1 MLRIRNF
8 CTILIVL
15 SLLIP
20 STFLLLPTKTARA
33 ESFKNLAGPFMG
45 GAASCAANY
54 LVSALGNLLN
64 NLKSVP
70 TNDDATSAMNLKN
83 CIDTIASAAAQVI
96 LKKLTQETVAWV
108 NNGFKGAPFYIQDG
122 KSFFKS
128 VGDGEFTTYLSTLVQ
143 SQNPFTRDV
152 ARGLIQGYTGNSSQ
166 GFNLDQVI
174 GPNWENFSN
183 DFSEGGWEGFLA
195 MTQNDDNNIFGAHIK
210 ANKAAGTTVTK
221 SKEQLQSELVQNR
234 GFLSFKKCVDP
245 QNYQELPS
253 QYNRVELELQANND
267 PNDTDTILAR
277 QVLAQYP
284 DCKRYETQTP
294 GGLIA
299 DKLTRTVNVTED
311 KLINAKDL
319 NESLTAIFNKLM
331 TQLFNKGIASLS
343 GNQTFTPEAGT
354 GGVGSNISVT
364 QIQNTQTGG
373 GVSGTNWYETESAFD
388 ITTDLPE
395 VVQTQQAYITALNAH
410 SAALRRLIN
419 ALNELDYCI
428 PGPRQNWEQD
438 ARQGLQTFLSS
449 LNYNDD
455 DEVAQTVFLA
465 TLGFPLTGA
474 GNIGTLSGI
483 GIGRTFADGQMNN
496 IFNQYVDRI
505 NARYFNPNTMNNYV
519 PSITPTARAEIA
531 KIASYSAKIEQNNS
545 LVAQANSNISTLNS
559 YLIPRINALVTGHNN
574 GTINDADYDRT
585 LTSYKNLFASLPVVT
600 EDIVNGVEAN
610 TGVAESQ
617 VEYIGS
623 TDPTSLLSACQDIT
637 SSQTNADGT
646 LMANDRRP
654 YPGTTIGN
662 GSGLTWSYAPGP
674 VPNTYNSDSANGVY
688 CWFDS
693 GNACINS
700 GSASASAGDSTF
712 APFETR
718 FGIY

>member
-64 NLKSVP
+64 DLKSVP

-245 QNYQELPS
+245 HNYQELPS

-343 GNQTFTPEAGT
+343 GN
-354 GGVGSNISVT
+354 
-364 QIQNTQTGG
+364 
-373 GVSGTNWYETESAFD
+373 
-388 ITTDLPE
+388 
-395 VVQTQQAYITALNAH
+395 
-410 SAALRRLIN
+410 
-419 ALNELDYCI
+419 
-428 PGPRQNWEQD
+428 
-438 ARQGLQTFLSS
+438 
-449 LNYNDD
+449 
-455 DEVAQTVFLA
+455 
-465 TLGFPLTGA
+465 
-474 GNIGTLSGI
+474 
-483 GIGRTFADGQMNN
+483 
-496 IFNQYVDRI
+496 
-505 NARYFNPNTMNNYV
+505 
-519 PSITPTARAEIA
+519 
-531 KIASYSAKIEQNNS
+531 
-545 LVAQANSNISTLNS
+545 
-559 YLIPRINALVTGHNN
+559 
-574 GTINDADYDRT
+574 
-585 LTSYKNLFASLPVVT
+585 
-600 EDIVNGVEAN
+600 
-610 TGVAESQ
+610 
-617 VEYIGS
+617 
-623 TDPTSLLSACQDIT
+623 
-637 SSQTNADGT
+637 
-646 LMANDRRP
+646 
-654 YPGTTIGN
+654 
-662 GSGLTWSYAPGP
+662 
-674 VPNTYNSDSANGVY
+674 
-688 CWFDS
+688 
-693 GNACINS
+693 
-700 GSASASAGDSTF
+700 
-712 APFETR
+712 
-718 FGIY
+718 